1 MPLRVTMKISIAMLA
16 LVAAVACQGGRAAE
30 RTSTTTDTNVTPT
43 HATDTTVVK
52 KQVDVKTDTVKKTDH
67 KP

>member
-1 MPLRVTMKISIAMLA
+1 MLA

-30 RTSTTTDTNVTPT
+30 RTSTTTDTSVTPT